1 MTHIPDSPD
10 ELLAMQQAGI
20 TETAGQVLDS
30 MPELTI
36 ADSLAITIELVRE
49 VLHFHATITTELF
62 QDPAADRHQMQA
74 WSRDTERL
82 KLALEILQSVDPAEV
97 EE

>member
-49 VLHFHATITTELF
+49 VLRLHVDITNELF
-62 QDPAADRHQMQA
+62 QDPAVDRNQVQA

-82 KLALEILQSVDPAEV
+82 KLALEILRCVDPPDV